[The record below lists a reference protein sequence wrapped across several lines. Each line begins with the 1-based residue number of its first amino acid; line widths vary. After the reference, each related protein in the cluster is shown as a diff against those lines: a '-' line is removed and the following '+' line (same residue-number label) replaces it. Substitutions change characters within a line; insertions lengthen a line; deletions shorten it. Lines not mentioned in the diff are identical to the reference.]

1 MGSIYVVDQLSTGRK
16 RALKLMHPDLV
27 KDEKLRERFAQE
39 ARIGSRIDR
48 EGRVTQPP
56 RVNSPSVPQSRVSP
70 PSARSHSYV
79 PSSAR
84 HPLWKSSVTS

>member
-48 EGRVTQPP
+48 EGRV
-56 RVNSPSVPQSRVSP
+56 
-70 PSARSHSYV
+70 
-79 PSSAR
+79 
-84 HPLWKSSVTS
+84 